1 MSHILNELQT
11 LLYKCEKNEV
21 SDIEDEEDEEEE
33 EELRQLGPYIHVIYY
48 FRSLSPSAI
57 DKQVYSINLHCD
69 PIVVRIM
76 LWPVR
81 HNRSH
86 LPLLLIQVLH
96 CCRSIQ
102 KGL

>member
-48 FRSLSPSAI
+48 FSSLSPSAI

-96 CCRSIQ
+96 CCCSIQ